1 MNDLDAEV
9 GLEQKSVGEFMEE
22 LASAMPAPGGGAAG
36 GVNGAIG
43 AALVGMVCRITM
55 KKDNGSSQEGMAA
68 VLEQADRLRGE
79 ILRSAHDD
87 YLAFCQVI
95 DAYKL
100 PRGSAAEIESRTAK
114 IAAATKTATA
124 VPLRCAKHA
133 RAVMELAHSI
143 AATGTPSV
151 ISDAAAAALSAYSAL
166 GIAALNVKINTKHSK
181 DFDFRDKAEQELSQY
196 LDGALELLE
205 QTNNI
210 VCERM

>member
-1 MNDLDAEV
+1 MGNLESDAV
-9 GLEQKSVGEFMEE
+9 LEQQAIGEFMED
-22 LASAMPAPGGGAAG
+22 LASSKPAPGGGAAG

-55 KKDNGSSQEGMAA
+55 KKDSQGSQQTMAA
-68 VLEQADRLRGE
+68 ALAQADLLRGE

-87 YLAFCQVI
+87 YLAFRKVI

-100 PRGSAAEIESRTAK
+100 PKGNAAEIETRNAR
-114 IAAATKTATA
+114 IADATKAATA
-124 VPLRCAKHA
+124 VPLLCAKHA
-133 RAVMELAHSI
+133 RAVMELAGSI
-143 AATGTPSV
+143 AGTGTPSV
-151 ISDAAAAALSAYSAL
+151 ISDAAAAAFSAYSAL

-181 DFDFRDKAEQELSQY
+181 DLEFRNQAEQELSQY

-205 QTNNI
+205 QINET